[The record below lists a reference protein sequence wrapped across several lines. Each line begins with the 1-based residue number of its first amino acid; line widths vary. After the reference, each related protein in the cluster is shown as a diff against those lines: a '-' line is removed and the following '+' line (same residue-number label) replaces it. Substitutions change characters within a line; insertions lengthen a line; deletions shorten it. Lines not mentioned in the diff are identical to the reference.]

1 MITYFLD
8 TALRQVQGL
17 VVSVELTI
25 IPSVIGLVLG
35 FFGGVL
41 LRHRS
46 RWVRYP
52 MIGLVE
58 VLRGF
63 PALLIL
69 YIVYYGLPQVDI
81 VLSSMVSAFVAF
93 ALTIAGFTAEIFRAA
108 IASVPTGQL
117 EAAKAVGLKPF
128 ATTRLVVL
136 PHVLGVAIP
145 PLIGIIVIA
154 FQGTSLAISI
164 GVTELTGVAFQ
175 YGQVNFTVLNEIAV
189 AAVLYLIVTSLLIW
203 IEVWAERRADRFSGR
218 RGTGRRGGAANL
230 IISPAILQMGR
241 DQTETSITS
250 MNKKAIN

>member
-8 TALRQVQGL
+8 AVLRQLPGL
-17 VVSVELTI
+17 AVSVELTV
-25 IPSVIGLVLG
+25 SSSAIGLVLG

-52 MIGLVE
+52 IIGVVE
-58 VLRGF
+58 ILRGF
-63 PALLIL
+63 PALLML
-69 YIVYYGLPQVDI
+69 YIVYYGLPQIDI
-81 VLSSMVSAFVAF
+81 VLSSMVSAIVAF

-117 EAAKAVGLKPF
+117 EAAKALGLKPF
-128 ATTRLVVL
+128 VTTRLVVL

-175 YGQVNFTVLNEIAV
+175 YGQVNFTMLSEITV

-203 IEVWAERRADRFSGR
+203 IEVWAERRANRIAG
-218 RGTGRRGGAANL
+218 GTGTGPRGGAAG
-230 IISPAILQMGR
+230 IIIPPAIR
-241 DQTETSITS
+241 
-250 MNKKAIN
+250 

>member
-1 MITYFLD
+1 MTITYLLD
-8 TALRQVQGL
+8 AALRQLPGL
-17 VVSVELTI
+17 AVSVELTV
-25 IPSVIGLVLG
+25 SASAIGLVLG

-46 RWVRYP
+46 PWVRYP
-52 MIGLVE
+52 VIGVVE

-63 PALLIL
+63 PALLML

-81 VLSSMVSAFVAF
+81 VLNSTVSAIVAF

-117 EAAKAVGLKPF
+117 EAAKALGLKPF

-136 PHVLGVAIP
+136 PHALGVAVP

-175 YGQVNFTVLNEIAV
+175 YGQVHFTMLREITV
-189 AAVLYLIVTSLLIW
+189 AAVLYLVVTSLLIW
-203 IEVWAERRADRFSGR
+203 MEVWAERRVNRIGGGPGIGR
-218 RGTGRRGGAANL
+218 RTRAAG
-230 IISPAILQMGR
+230 IIIPPAMR
-241 DQTETSITS
+241 
-250 MNKKAIN
+250 

>member
-1 MITYFLD
+1 MIDYFLD
-8 TALRQVQGL
+8 AVLRQLQGL
-17 VVSVELTI
+17 AVSVELTI
-25 IPSVIGLVLG
+25 ISSVIGLVLG

-46 RWVRYP
+46 HWVRYP
-52 MIGLVE
+52 IIGVVE
-58 VLRGF
+58 ILRGF
-63 PALLIL
+63 PALLML
-69 YIVYYGLPQVDI
+69 YVVYYGLPQI
-81 VLSSMVSAFVAF
+81 NLVLSSTVSAIVAF
-93 ALTIAGFTAEIFRAA
+93 SLTIAGFTAEIFRAA

-175 YGQVNFTVLNEIAV
+175 YGQVNFTMLKEIGV

-203 IEVWAERRADRFSGR
+203 IEVWAERRANRIA
-218 RGTGRRGGAANL
+218 GGAA
-230 IISPAILQMGR
+230 MGR
-241 DQTETSITS
+241 RVS
-250 MNKKAIN
+250 